1 MAMARKRPDGLYDG
15 EIGAGG
21 AGGTVPMA
29 LTGQQLD
36 RAGIQVMS
44 DEPEPGMSVEPSAG
58 GAPGAPWKDTGA
70 GGSYPSWEDTGAGG
84 GPAASPKPGALG
96 YLKQGIV
103 AAPYGM
109 PPGAPPRPQSR
120 ERRAQELV
128 AETQK
133 TPVGTAAPPPERP
146 LPETEE
152 VPGPEMLA
160 APPRQ
165 RQRVLRTP
173 AQDVRAAWTHELG
186 VDMAPGTAE
195 AFTKPSEQADVMR
208 VQAATAQSQEV
219 EAALQQRQQ
228 QLEQQG
234 AELEE
239 RRARREAI
247 DRHVEGLR
255 DEIDTREGALRTA
268 TNPTEETYWK
278 EQGVVARLI
287 SAVSVTLGGYLQ
299 GVSKSPNNMGYQ
311 MQRDAVNGWIQD
323 QKAKYERLEDHRD
336 ASRNA
341 YADAIE
347 RYGTPEAAELGMRV
361 ESSALADAM
370 LESRLKKA
378 GLYDS
383 LVEVQDRLARNA
395 QDRERMK
402 LQLQTMERGRI
413 VEQWRHIPESVQ
425 VVGGGAKPKAIDR
438 MVRLPGGQYGWAR
451 DTTVARKVQDKMT
464 VLVAG
469 MRVLNA
475 NVGGSQLGVFTQ
487 RPGTLTNDFFVNLLD
502 MGTKWQKAADGKNVY
517 EGRDRKTGEV
527 RWKATSVD
535 LVFGYNRHPSW
546 ETEGESIYRTED
558 LDSLEGIMP
567 GIGACAPSVTDV
579 LEADGSHRPKAG
591 PCVRFRGMDTFVR
604 LRSKLDGCGTGS
616 GLAKDR
622 AARLWG
628 GYALR
633 DRGRVYVP
641 STMPTRAGVAVAEI
655 DDNSAVTLH
664 PSSECGFWTWTRW
677 SPSDARSEACPC
689 RRISRRASTS
699 TLKC

>member
-1 MAMARKRPDGLYDG
+1 MAMARKRPDGLYDV

-29 LTGQQLD
+29 LTEQQLD

-323 QKAKYERLEDHRD
+323 QKAKYERLEGHRD

-347 RYGTPEAAELGMRV
+347 RYGTPETAELGMRI

-383 LVEVQDRLARNA
+383 LVEVQDRLVQNA

-413 VEQWRHIPESVQ
+413 TEQWRHIPESVQ
-425 VVGGGAKPKAIDR
+425 VVGGAKPKAIDR
-438 MVRLPGGQYGWAR
+438 MVRLPDGRYVWGRTPKAARESGLVIQANDSIRKIAEEIRELSSKPENRVTGSEGWAR
-451 DTTVARKVQDKMT
+451 IQGLSGELTFQYKEGSKAGTLDEGLKESMRTMKGKPAAFFWTGGAAEKLKVMSQQAQQKINSEIRYNLHQDPAAAT
-464 VLVAG
+464 PL
-469 MRVLNA
+469 
-475 NVGGSQLGVFTQ
+475 VGGIPQSTQ
-487 RPGTLTNDFFVNLLD
+487 R
-502 MGTKWQKAADGKNVY
+502 
-517 EGRDRKTGEV
+517 R
-527 RWKATSVD
+527 
-535 LVFGYNRHPSW
+535 
-546 ETEGESIYRTED
+546 
-558 LDSLEGIMP
+558 
-567 GIGACAPSVTDV
+567 
-579 LEADGSHRPKAG
+579 
-591 PCVRFRGMDTFVR
+591 
-604 LRSKLDGCGTGS
+604 
-616 GLAKDR
+616 
-622 AARLWG
+622 
-628 GYALR
+628 
-633 DRGRVYVP
+633 
-641 STMPTRAGVAVAEI
+641 
-655 DDNSAVTLH
+655 
-664 PSSECGFWTWTRW
+664 
-677 SPSDARSEACPC
+677 
-689 RRISRRASTS
+689 
-699 TLKC
+699 